1 MANNRE
7 CFENHTQQTMVLWLE
22 PWGGGYELKPGSKL
36 LLLYDL
42 AKEPTTDTL
51 DVDVASRGEELWI
64 PFGSTPRIT
73 PTFWWMM
80 NRRSAIAKVSS
91 RSSLGQ
97 SGRRANVRN
106 GS

>member
-51 DVDVASRGEELWI
+51 DVDVASQGEELWI
-64 PFGSTPRIT
+64 SVWVHAENYPEVLVDDEPAEC
-73 PTFWWMM
+73 
-80 NRRSAIAKVSS
+80 NR
-91 RSSLGQ
+91 
-97 SGRRANVRN
+97 
-106 GS
+106 